1 MKLNII
7 LFFCCCKL
15 LGKEVVIRMKYEFI
29 FGLVLLILLVACNAN
44 QNNETKVKPME
55 PQKINLQ
62 NYEGSWID
70 KDFNLFTCSECLN
83 SAEIDVHQN
92 NRDLGSISIFL
103 YNPYRLTDSSS
114 DFQLEG
120 NKASFIYDDS
130 AGKGR
135 GTLTFLK
142 DEIHI
147 RLDFEQ
153 ASDEMS
159 EIYHIERI
167 LVRDPYKELKR
178 YDPLELLRNYLHL
191 KDVNNLEIN
200 SGAEWSE
207 ELDAG
212 PEVEVVNR
220 KDESGNVVQMYRV
233 NTLNQKIEEL
243 EL

>member
-1 MKLNII
+1 
-7 LFFCCCKL
+7 
-15 LGKEVVIRMKYEFI
+15 MKYKFI
-29 FGLVLLILLVACNAN
+29 CGWVLLILLVACNAN
-44 QNNETKVKPME
+44 PNNANTVE
-55 PQKINLQ
+55 PIEPSKIDLQ
-62 NYEGSWID
+62 NYEGSWTD
-70 KDFNLFTCSECLN
+70 KDFNQFTCSDCLN
-83 SAEIDVHQN
+83 SAEIDVSQN
-92 NRDLGSISIFL
+92 NGDLGSISIFL
-103 YNPYRLTDSSS
+103 YNPYRLTDSTS

-120 NKASFIYDDS
+120 NKASFIFDDS
-130 AGKGR
+130 VGKGR

-147 RLDFEQ
+147 RLDLEQ

-159 EIYHIERI
+159 EIYHKERI
-167 LVRDPYKELKR
+167 LVRDPYKGLKR
-178 YDPLELLRNYLHL
+178 FDPLELLRNYLHL

-200 SGAEWSE
+200 SGAEWNE